1 MGNKIIVWRR
11 ADSRQQSAAS
21 RKLENNQTKKTLTRK
36 IQVRVSLSL
45 RLWWIVAIAPNP
57 PYAVPYIHP
66 PNGRKS
72 LPVGGLLARIRLT
85 AFLNHNNFTS
95 AAITAT

>member
-1 MGNKIIVWRR
+1 MGNKIIAGRR

-21 RKLENNQTKKTLTRK
+21 RKLENHRTKKTLTRK

-57 PYAVPYIHP
+57 PYAVPYLDP
-66 PNGRKS
+66 PYGRK
-72 LPVGGLLARIRLT
+72 T
-85 AFLNHNNFTS
+85 AVHF
-95 AAITAT
+95 